1 MTTVSRSSAPFRQAR
16 RAANATAFFD
26 RQAFVRLE
34 YGPEPRRIGIRA
46 GYGSRAPSVPGPVG
60 ASPEPARAFPPK

>member
-1 MTTVSRSSAPFRQAR
+1 MTAVSRSTTPIGQAR

-46 GYGSRAPSVPGPVG
+46 GRGIPQTG
-60 ASPEPARAFPPK
+60 